1 LDYLEIG
8 LTMIDPGIIAAI
20 IAFLGTIIT
29 FFWRKSLEKRSI
41 NRAILAEIQR
51 LIRVVTIHEKWWA
64 ERLAAKDTNF
74 PLIPFSHAV
83 YSKQVPNVGALNHRV
98 VANVVTFYGYVR
110 FLNSLQE
117 ARPEYIAAQKQAEF
131 DITYH
136 AALKTL
142 LQEYSH
148 AFDEEFKG
156 LV

>member
-1 LDYLEIG
+1 
-8 LTMIDPGIIAAI
+8 MSHQIDPGIIAAI

-29 FFWRKSLEKRSI
+29 FFWQKSLEKRSI

-51 LIRVVTIHEKWWA
+51 LIKVVTTHEKWWA

-74 PLIPFSHAV
+74 PLIPFSHVV

-117 ARPEYIAAQKQAEF
+117 ARPQYLAAQKQAEF

-136 AALKTL
+136 DALKTL
-142 LQEYSH
+142 LKDFDH

-156 LV
+156 YV